1 MNALVVPARANVSRK
16 SNFDKIVFTDPLKTF
31 WDDVCIAIREV
42 CKRHPNYRI
51 PVDNGGACGRTD
63 QGETI
68 PINSLGKWLF
78 GTPGYRSHKLLDG
91 EMRNGQFVVRFH
103 FPNEV
108 PQEVRQMLESIT
120 PESIKEQCS
129 YWGNREYEDQW
140 VNTRREI

>member
-1 MNALVVPARANVSRK
+1 MNPLVVPARANVTRK
-16 SNFDKIVFTDPLKTF
+16 SNSVRIVFAEPVETF
-31 WDDVCIAIREV
+31 WDDVCIAIREA

-51 PVDNGGACGRTD
+51 PVDNGGVGGRTD

-91 EMRNGQFVVRFH
+91 EMRSGQFVVRFY

-108 PQEVRQMLESIT
+108 PNEVQEMLEALT
-120 PESIKEQCS
+120 PESIRKQCHF
-129 YWGNREYEDQW
+129 WGNREHKDQW
-140 VNTRREI
+140 ISTRGGI